1 MRETIFF
8 WVDWVNAMTFYSLS
22 QISQWKLEEIAPNII
37 DCWKNGLSLDGLS
50 GFTHPNWDSP
60 DRHKILK
67 LLVKINEGDEIW
79 IGIPVEIKMGFET
92 RHEVL
97 KF

>member
-37 DCWKNGLSLDGLS
+37 DCWKNGLSLEDFSLQIVRKSWGHL
-50 GFTHPNWDSP
+50 
-60 DRHKILK
+60 
-67 LLVKINEGDEIW
+67 
-79 IGIPVEIKMGFET
+79 
-92 RHEVL
+92 
-97 KF
+97 